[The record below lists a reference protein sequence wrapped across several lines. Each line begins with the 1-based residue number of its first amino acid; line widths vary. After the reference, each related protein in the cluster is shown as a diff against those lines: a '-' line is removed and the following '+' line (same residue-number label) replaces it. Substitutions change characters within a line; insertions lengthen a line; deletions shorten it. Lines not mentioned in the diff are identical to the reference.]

1 MPSEASTRDH
11 VSGWATDLGLRL
23 DPSWQVGGA
32 YTRASGDYQ
41 QNGLEGDAYGSQVDS
56 YMHRAFVDVIW
67 RY

>member
-23 DPSWQVGGA
+23 RLHPSWQVGGA
-32 YTRASGDYQ
+32 YTRAS

-56 YMHRAFVDVIW
+56 YMYRAVVDVIW